1 MRSWVLMS
9 IVWLITE
16 GKDERDDHSIKE
28 EEGKKRREIQG
39 QRHQG
44 SYDQCGFIPTPS
56 QPDMNV
62 RNTVPKEE
70 NVTDS
75 RNDDNQSK
83 NIEENTITATIE
95 EIEPEVSP
103 PPPPPMNREWEV
115 VGNREMSDEEY
126 NLFVQRTTEHLL
138 PYRPNDILNQEDE
151 GELFVEITDTINPEF
166 EDQEADEDM
175 NLYPLL
181 AATVAN
187 DLPTVLSL
195 LNQDD
200 IDKNER
206 SSLGRTAIWYAAFH
220 GHVEIQKLLIEQG
233 IDVEK
238 PDLNGRTPLFVACRE
253 GHLDTVNHLLEQGA
267 NRDALDGDG
276 WTPLHAASFRD
287 HLDIAKLLMVY
298 GADLNVEYG
307 IGITALNLAVSE
319 EMDTAIYDETRR
331 RMDHG
336 YKRSTEQ
343 ITKEKVAKEEEEE
356 EEINNKRLGE
366 SSGEEEN
373 VVEGEVADEDQDS
386 EPSDSEKE
394 DNK

>member
-1 MRSWVLMS
+1 
-9 IVWLITE
+9 
-16 GKDERDDHSIKE
+16 
-28 EEGKKRREIQG
+28 
-39 QRHQG
+39 
-44 SYDQCGFIPTPS
+44 
-56 QPDMNV
+56 MNV

-70 NVTDS
+70 NVTES
-75 RNDDNQSK
+75 RNDDNQSN

-95 EIEPEVSP
+95 EVEPEV
-103 PPPPPMNREWEV
+103 PPMHREWEV
-115 VGNREMSDEEY
+115 VGNKEMSDEEY

-138 PYRPNDILNQEDE
+138 PYRPNDILYEEDE

-166 EDQEADEDM
+166 EEEEAEEDV
-175 NLYPLL
+175 NLYPLH
-181 AATVAN
+181 AATIAN

-195 LNQDD
+195 LKQDD

-220 GHVEIQKLLIEQG
+220 GHVEIQKLLVEQG
-233 IDVEK
+233 IDMEIS
-238 PDLNGRTPLFVACRE
+238 DLNGRTPLFVACRE

-287 HLDIAKLLMVY
+287 HLDIAKLLMIY
-298 GADLNVEYG
+298 GADVNVEYG
-307 IGITALNLAVSE
+307 IGITALNLAVSK

-343 ITKEKVAKEEEEE
+343 ITEEEVAKEEEEGE

-366 SSGEEEN
+366 SSEEEN
-373 VVEGEVADEDQDS
+373 IGEVADEDQDS
-386 EPSDSEKE
+386 EPSDSEEE